1 MDKLLPLS
9 IGLAVFLLLVYIVNR
24 WLDKVPNSSE
34 NIELLFAR
42 NVELYQKLSD
52 LEIERYDL
60 LNKIVLLERR
70 YADLLKDKSEN

>member
-24 WLDKVPNSSE
+24 WLNKVPNSSE

-42 NVELYQKLSD
+42 NVELRQKLSD

-60 LNKIVLLERR
+60 LDKIVLLERR

>member
-24 WLDKVPNSSE
+24 WLNKVPNSSE
-34 NIELLFAR
+34 NIELLFSR
-42 NVELYQKLSD
+42 NVELHQKLSD